1 MTGKKRSGKDSLGDY
16 TIVNNGH
23 CTLDVYHKKIDEV
36 MEDIYAS
43 ASY

>member
-1 MTGKKRSGKDSLGDY
+1 MLIVVTGKKRSGYD
-16 TIVNNGH
+16 
-23 CTLDVYHKKIDEV
+23 TLDTYHKKIDEV

>member
-1 MTGKKRSGKDSLGDY
+1 MIIPQGTQAVKKRSGYD
-16 TIVNNGH
+16 
-23 CTLDVYHKKIDEV
+23 TLDTHHKKIDEV